1 MKKVLQQ
8 YKGFL
13 AGVMSTVAF
22 SSLVAYA
29 ATSIQGLNV
38 FTPGTTISAAAV
50 NQNFE
55 RLAGIIFFKASQST
69 TSYTG
74 SETDLV
80 TNTTACGGSTNICRR
95 EKLSLMSSIF
105 DDAANIV
112 TKTETSSL
120 YTNNGIGSFKYYK
133 ITTSG
138 WYEVQMK
145 VEGFNFHNIVTT
157 CSASNCNFSVSANID
172 FRAGLI
178 DGGGNL
184 LDNNTHHIMSAHI
197 NYGITD
203 TNANGDLSDDTAWSN
218 QYSLG
223 ESKKVYLKA
232 GYGVYI
238 GLNIYSNSN
247 NTTGTF
253 NYTIPAN
260 GIEVSIIKI

>member
-13 AGVMSTVAF
+13 AGVMSTVAL

-55 RLAGIIFFKASQST
+55 RLAGVILFKASQSS

-80 TNTTACGGSTNICRR
+80 LNNIACGASPNICRR
-95 EKLSLMSSIF
+95 EKLAFISNII
-105 DDAANIV
+105 DNPANVV
-112 TKTETSSL
+112 TKTEQSTL
-120 YTNNGIGSFKYYK
+120 YTNYGTGTYNYYK
-133 ITTSG
+133 INSDG

-145 VEGFNFHNIVTT
+145 VDGFVFHNVVTT
-157 CSASNCNFSVSANID
+157 CLASSCNFNVNSTID
-172 FRAGLI
+172 LRAGLI
-178 DGGGNL
+178 DGSGNL
-184 LDNNTHHIMSAHI
+184 IENSTHYIMSSHV
-197 NYGITD
+197 NYGISD
-203 TNANGDLSDDTAWSN
+203 TNSNADLTDEVVWSN
-218 QYSLG
+218 NYSIG

-232 GYGVYI
+232 GYGVYVGMI
-238 GLNIYSNSN
+238 MNSYSN